1 MSIYVTSDLH
11 GYPLKK
17 FQDKLEEFEF
27 GFNDHLYIL
36 GDCIDRGT
44 DGLDIIRWVMSQ
56 SNVTL
61 LLGNHEAM
69 LLDNQFLFDGDSIPA
84 VLDLKGEQRNSYC
97 VWTSNGGYATIDSM
111 QRFSNSQIKHI
122 FRFLE
127 KAPLYKEIEVNGKQF
142 ILTHSGLGSF
152 ALDKP
157 LNEYSRFDLVWTRPT
172 LNTRYYEDGRK
183 VIFGHSSTVLFGS
196 EFQGKPVF
204 TDTWINIDVGA
215 GIGLQPLILRLD
227 DMKQFYI

>member
-11 GYPLKK
+11 GYSLKK
-17 FQDKLEEFEF
+17 LQNKLEEIEF
-27 GFNDHLYIL
+27 GFNDLLYIL

-111 QRFSNSQIKHI
+111 QRFSDSQIKHI

-127 KAPLYKEIEVNGKQF
+127 KAPLYKEIEVNGKKF

-157 LNEYSRFDLVWTRPT
+157 LHEYSRFDLLWTRPT

-183 VIFGHSSTVLFGS
+183 VIFGHSPTVLFGS
-196 EFQGKPVF
+196 EFRGKPIF

-227 DMKQFYI
+227 DMKRFYI

>member
-1 MSIYVTSDLH
+1 MTYVTSDLH
-11 GYPLKK
+11 GYSIEKIKK
-17 FQDKLEEFEF
+17 KLIEISLGET
-27 GFNDHLYIL
+27 DHLYIL
-36 GDCIDRGT
+36 GDCIDRGPN
-44 DGLDIIRWVMSQ
+44 GLDIVRWVMSQ
-56 SNVTL
+56 SNVNL

-69 LLDNQFLFDGDSIPA
+69 LLDNHFLFDGDSIPA
-84 VLDLKGEQRNSYC
+84 VLDLKGEERNSYC

-111 QRFSNSQIKHI
+111 QRYTDSQIKHI

-127 KAPLYKEIEVNGKQF
+127 RVPLYKEIKVNGKQF

-157 LNEYSRFDLVWTRPT
+157 LHEYSRFDLVWTRPT

-183 VIFGHSSTVLFGS
+183 VIFGHSPTVLFGS
-196 EFQGKPVF
+196 EFRGRPIF

-227 DMKQFYI
+227 DMKLFYI

>member
-1 MSIYVTSDLH
+1 MIYVTSDLH
-11 GYPLKK
+11 GYSIEKIKK
-17 FQDKLEEFEF
+17 KLIEISFGEE
-27 GFNDHLYIL
+27 DHLYIL
-36 GDCIDRGT
+36 GDYIDCDP
-44 DGLDIIRWVMSQ
+44 DGLDIIRWIMSQ

-111 QRFSNSQIKHI
+111 QRFSDSQIKHI

-127 KAPLYKEIEVNGKQF
+127 KAPLYKEIEVNGKKF

-152 ALDKP
+152 APDKP
-157 LNEYSRFDLVWTRPT
+157 LSEYSRFDLVWTRPT
-172 LNTRYYEDGRK
+172 LNTRYYENGRK
-183 VIFGHSSTVLFGS
+183 VIFGHSPTVLFGS
-196 EFQGKPVF
+196 EFRGKPIF

-215 GIGLQPLILRLD
+215 RIGLQPLILCLD
-227 DMKQFYI
+227 DMKLFYI

>member
-1 MSIYVTSDLH
+1 MTSDLH
-11 GYPLKK
+11 GYSIEKVKK
-17 FQDKLEEFEF
+17 KLIEISFAET
-27 GFNDHLYIL
+27 DHLYIL

-69 LLDNQFLFDGDSIPA
+69 LLDNRFLFDGDSIPA
-84 VLDLKGEQRNSYC
+84 VSDLKGEQRNSYC

-157 LNEYSRFDLVWTRPT
+157 LSEYTRDDLVWTRPT
-172 LNTRYYEDGRK
+172 LNTRYYEDGRN
-183 VIFGHSSTVLFGS
+183 VIFGHSPTVLFGS
-196 EFQGKPVF
+196 EFRGKPIF

-227 DMKQFYI
+227 DMKRFYI